1 VLKFAEG
8 VLVLCHGKEVSLK
21 ICNEKPCLQQTLE
34 LNFYPSDVAIS
45 SDGCAVLLFDKESSN
60 YQFWE
65 WEKTFPNKLKLA
77 LSGELAIMVSKYKY
91 LVHFGLTGAQNS
103 RRSFWLTN
111 GIDDGLSLH
120 YLDLS
125 STDSPNE
132 RRLKLGSS
140 FFEDYEI
147 IYGDSNFLIVH
158 YRIGYIYF
166 IRVRDG
172 EISSSYLNYAELV
185 NQAFYLASQSLFLV
199 VNRNGI
205 RKLKIHNIENFLS
218 S

>member
-1 VLKFAEG
+1 
-8 VLVLCHGKEVSLK
+8 
-21 ICNEKPCLQQTLE
+21 
-34 LNFYPSDVAIS
+34 
-45 SDGCAVLLFDKESSN
+45 
-60 YQFWE
+60 
-65 WEKTFPNKLKLA
+65 
-77 LSGELAIMVSKYKY
+77 MVSKYKY
-91 LVHFGLTGAQNS
+91 LVHFALTGAQNS
-103 RRSFWLTN
+103 RRSFWLTD

-125 STDSPNE
+125 STHSPND
-132 RRLKLGSS
+132 RKPKLGLSS
-140 FFEDYEI
+140 SDDYEI
-147 IYGDSNFLIVH
+147 IYGDSNFLIVQDG
-158 YRIGYIYF
+158 IGYIYF

-172 EISSSYLNYAELV
+172 KISSSYLNYAELV